1 MEYENKIYLMEF
13 FLPYYACHLS
23 SRLCVY
29 ASRFINIHHHLRMSF
44 PPTHKEKSSRSK
56 KHHWMFERRER
67 KRQSSRRWLWHNLA
81 ESHRDGRD
89 DDDGKYC
96 KNFYVFRIVV
106 AIVLPIR
113 LLRLSMREGKERK
126 KTLRW
131 RYFSCMRLST
141 NKCAEKLQQNP
152 LTERPAHT
160 HRHTVNAHV
169 HTATKR
175 EDFQE
180 GERSHLAFDLHS
192 QSWTR
197 EREMMSRGDFRHTN
211 KVTNFYEWKIIFT

>member
-1 MEYENKIYLMEF
+1 MRADSLT
-13 FLPYYACHLS
+13 
-23 SRLCVY
+23 
-29 ASRFINIHHHLRMSF
+29 FIIICEWVF
-44 PPTHKEKSSRSK
+44 PRHTKRKVLVRKSIIECSKEGKGK
-56 KHHWMFERRER
+56 GKVVADDYDTT
-67 KRQSSRRWLWHNLA
+67 K
-81 ESHRDGRD
+81 SHRDGRD

-96 KNFYVFRIVV
+96 KKFYVFRIVV

-197 EREMMSRGDFRHTN
+197 ERDDVERGFSAY
-211 KVTNFYEWKIIFT
+211 K